1 MVERVRSVIVGRLFD
16 RGVGGRLPVIR
27 IGPDHRMATEGL
39 RGNMGTAGRGSP
51 VGVRRAG
58 QHGVVL
64 GAAAVTVLLAVAV
77 LAALTALTGSSVTE
91 GMRQRLAGD
100 PRLSLSVSGRYED
113 GADEK
118 ADAQV
123 RAALRR
129 ALPGATAQ
137 VEEVL
142 HTSIPLTLPTSGA
155 EAEASTGLPVT
166 PLAVADP
173 QRFAELTQGAWPA
186 GAGQVALSESV
197 ARRLGVSAGGTVPM
211 VRANGVLPVTVSGVY
226 RQVPG
231 SEPLWRAWA
240 VSSSLKG
247 SEGVAL
253 ASRELLRTNPALRG
267 ELDVQWTALP
277 DPGRLR
283 VDGLAA
289 LRSRVER
296 LTGGDAAKAVFRG
309 AEPSVD
315 ALRAFSDLPVAL
327 DELRSPMMVA
337 RSGMLVPVTMLGV
350 LSAVT
355 MVLTARQ
362 LADFRRAELLL
373 QLARGSGRARLVGAA
388 AAEWALCTVPAA
400 ALGVWA
406 AGPLLRVLGRL
417 GLPVEGAVAAASG
430 GAAWAVAGTALV
442 LHGCAALLPVVWTAD
457 GGERETPPR
466 SARRVVAQRAG
477 ADLVLAAVAVLA
489 YLQLRQYQGLLSPA
503 SSAVGFDPVLVAAPV
518 VMTVAAALLLLR
530 LLPPLG
536 RALEALARRG
546 RGLVAPLSG
555 WQVSRGRAGQG
566 APVLLMALA
575 LAVGAL
581 TTTVIAGEAPSDRD
595 RAAFAVGAD
604 LRVTGGE
611 LPPGERYGALA
622 GLPGVAAV
630 TPLVSEQGEV
640 RGSRATVLGVD
651 TAAVR
656 SVATSE
662 RMASGAWVH
671 AVPAVRSDLERGSL
685 EGQLGQLGAGVPVHG
700 MVLEGRPSAVE
711 VQVSVAS
718 VERTGPV
725 WLQVQVEDASG
736 LVSTVRA
743 RLTPDGVSRA
753 VSLPL
758 GSGAHYPVQVTGL
771 SLRSTPVR
779 EFRRP
784 TLTLVVSGIAGAAL
798 PEGVRWT
805 DVTRGVAG
813 ATGLG
818 CPGRSD
824 AGQSSKVLRAGVCEV
839 SQPAGGLVSAV
850 VRGVDPSIGVPDGPE
865 AESFVLSSG
874 ADTVSFALLPPGGAQ
889 KAAGKGGVVPAV
901 VNSAFLRETGYG
913 VGQELRVM
921 SGEEDQFGLRI
932 VGELADLPGGAGR
945 DAPQA
950 LVDLR
955 ALSAAR
961 AVLGLGPVADE
972 AWLLAAASKDG
983 AVLAERA
990 VAADP
995 RLGRVESAR
1004 AAAAALAEDPFR
1016 SGRRSALVLSLV
1028 LSPVF
1033 AVAGFTVHAVGSAR
1047 SRRREFAVLR
1057 ALGVRRRQLA
1067 GVLRLEQSVVVGFA
1081 VLLGGVLG
1089 IVLAA
1094 VVLPLIMVDGGGRA
1108 VFPSLELT
1116 VGWGWT
1122 AAVVLATGLG
1132 AGSVVLVLS
1141 RMLARVDLARELR
1154 AGENG

>member
-1 MVERVRSVIVGRLFD
+1 
-16 RGVGGRLPVIR
+16 
-27 IGPDHRMATEGL
+27 
-39 RGNMGTAGRGSP
+39 MGTAGRGSP

-77 LAALTALTGSSVTE
+77 LAALTALTGSSVAE

-100 PRLSLSVSGRYED
+100 PRLSLSVSGRYAD

-129 ALPGATAQ
+129 ALPGTTAQ

-142 HTSIPLTLPTSGA
+142 HTSIPLTLPTSTSGAGA
-155 EAEASTGLPVT
+155 EASAGLSVT

-197 ARRLGVSAGGTVPM
+197 ARQVGVSAGGTVPL

-247 SEGVAL
+247 AEGVAL
-253 ASRELLRTNPALRG
+253 ASRELLRANPALRG

-283 VDGLAA
+283 VDGVAA

-309 AEPSVD
+309 AEPSVG

-327 DELRSPMMVA
+327 DELRSPMLVA

-388 AAEWALCTVPAA
+388 AVEWALCTVPAA
-400 ALGVWA
+400 VLGVWA
-406 AGPLLRVLGRL
+406 AGPLLRVLERL
-417 GLPVEGAVAAASG
+417 GLPVEGAAAAAAG

-457 GGERETPPR
+457 GGEREAPPR
-466 SARRVVAQRAG
+466 SARRAVAQRAG

-611 LPPGERYGALA
+611 LPSGARYGALA

-640 RGSRATVLGVD
+640 RGARATVVGVD

-656 SVATSE
+656 PVATSE

-685 EGQLGQLGAGVPVHG
+685 DGQLGQLGAGVPVHG

-725 WLQVQVEDASG
+725 WLLVQVEDAGG

-758 GSGAHYPVQVTGL
+758 GSGALHYPVQVTGL

-779 EFRRP
+779 EFGRP
-784 TLTLVVSGIAGAAL
+784 TLTLAVSGIAGAAL

-805 DVTRGVAG
+805 DVTRGVSG
-813 ATGLG
+813 AAGLG

-824 AGQSSKVLRAGVCEV
+824 AGQASKVPGAGVCEV
-839 SQPAGGLVSAV
+839 SQPAGGLLSAV
-850 VRGVDPSIGVPDGPE
+850 VRGVDPGIGVPDGPG

-889 KAAGKGGVVPAV
+889 KAAGRGGVVPAV
-901 VNSAFLRETGYG
+901 VNAAFLRETGYG
-913 VGQELRVM
+913 VGQEVRVM
-921 SGEEDQFGLRI
+921 SGEEDRFGLRI

-945 DAPQA
+945 DEPQA

-972 AWLLAAASKDG
+972 AWLLAAVSKDG
-983 AVLAERA
+983 AVRAERA

-1094 VVLPLIMVDGGGRA
+1094 VVLPLVMVDGGGRA

-1154 AGENG
+1154 AGESG